1 MSCYIY
7 INTNRIKIKPRELR
21 NKFKIALNQKE
32 ILSTLNKKQS
42 DDIDTLNRTITVQEN
57 TINSLKL
64 EIEDMQGIK
73 KIISKNAKDYKDLK
87 NKYWKLWLEEID
99 KKEKIKRNFNYSILV
114 NVICIVYIAIKIF

>member
-1 MSCYIY
+1 M
-7 INTNRIKIKPRELR
+7 KPRELR
-21 NKFKIALNQKE
+21 NKFKTALNQKE
-32 ILSTLNKKQS
+32 ILSALNKKQS

-64 EIEDMQGIK
+64 EIEDMQGIE
-73 KIISKNAKDYKDLK
+73 KIISKNAKDYIDLK

-99 KKEKIKRNFNYSILV
+99 KKQKIKRNFNCSILA

>member
-1 MSCYIY
+1 MES
-7 INTNRIKIKPRELR
+7 K
-21 NKFKIALNQKE
+21 KE
-32 ILSTLNKKQS
+32 ILSALNKKQS

-64 EIEDMQGIK
+64 EIEVIQGIK

-99 KKEKIKRNFNYSILV
+99 KKQKIKRNFNYSILV
-114 NVICIVYIAIKIF
+114 NAICIVYIAIKIF